1 MSRFSW
7 SLARAGALFLISLAV
22 YAERPP
28 LTLDMV
34 DHATGYMEWML
45 EVRFTAE
52 QRQRYQQTLAD
63 MWRGNNQGTQD
74 AIVTMAQVHE
84 KLYQIPEAERAQ
96 KRAATQR
103 EFIRLLE
110 TANDDSSRWLMSI
123 YRAAHSGGGVSAPA
137 PQSQWQQPAGSSAL
151 LGRWSD

>member
-1 MSRFSW
+1 MLRFPW
-7 SLARAGALFLISLAV
+7 TLARTAALALLSLTLFAD
-22 YAERPP
+22 RPP

-45 EVRFTAE
+45 EVRFTAD

-63 MWRGNNQGTQD
+63 MWRGNHQGSQD
-74 AIVTMAQVHE
+74 AIVKMAQVHE
-84 KLYQIPEAERAQ
+84 MLGQIPEGERAQ

-110 TANDDSSRWLMSI
+110 SAGDDNS
-123 YRAAHSGGGVSAPA
+123 
-137 PQSQWQQPAGSSAL
+137 
-151 LGRWSD
+151 